1 MRSNQTEPAKWG
13 SLALVSY
20 IPDPLGAFLHN
31 LQGLLPGEH
40 NPRPHVTILPPRP
53 LKTAVE
59 TASREARAILQEFP
73 SFDVEL
79 LRIRRFPETNILY
92 LNVGEGEELLR
103 ALHGALNAG
112 DLAHAER
119 FEFLPHLT
127 LGGPVPDGSLADV
140 RQHAES
146 AWGSATCPA
155 RFHLS
160 EVVCLWS
167 APASVWGNWQRVW
180 SQSLAVRNATAVK
193 VPSAAAIT
201 ARTY

>member
-1 MRSNQTEPAKWG
+1 MRSNQIEPAKWG

-53 LKTAVE
+53 LQTAVE
-59 TASREARAILQEFP
+59 TASREAKGILQEFQ

-79 LRIRRFPETNILY
+79 LCVRCFPETNILY
-92 LNVGEGEELLR
+92 LDVGEGEGLLR
-103 ALHGALNAG
+103 ALHGALNTG
-112 DLAHAER
+112 HLVYAER

-127 LGGPVPDGSLADV
+127 LGGPLPNGSLVQA
-140 RQHAES
+140 QQQAEAVWRS
-146 AWGSATCPA
+146 AACPP

-180 SQSLAVRNATAVK
+180 SQPLAAGN
-193 VPSAAAIT
+193 SARKAAGASAIT